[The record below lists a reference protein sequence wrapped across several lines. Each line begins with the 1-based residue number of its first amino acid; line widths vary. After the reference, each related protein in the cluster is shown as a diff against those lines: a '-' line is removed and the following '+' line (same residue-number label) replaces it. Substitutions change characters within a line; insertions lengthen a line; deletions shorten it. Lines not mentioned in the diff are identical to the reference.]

1 MKPSVTIIDYGA
13 GNILSI
19 TKAFEH
25 CGAKVNI
32 ADFSQMIK
40 KAGRL
45 ILPGV
50 GAFEDGMLGLK
61 KRGFIEPI
69 KSFVDK
75 GKPVMG
81 ICLGMQMLLEISE
94 EFGIHKGLGFIP
106 GKVVSLPKRDKNG
119 NSVKIPLIGWY
130 KLSNSN
136 YEEAWES
143 TILESVSVESYYYFA
158 HSYYC
163 LPEVQEI
170 IISTTK
176 YETIEFCSAFQYGNV
191 IACQFHPERSGREGL
206 LVYEE
211 LCSQISKDK
220 VERG

>member
-19 TKAFEH
+19 AKAFEH

-40 KAGRL
+40 KAVRL

-50 GAFEDGMLGLK
+50 GAFGDGMLGLK

-158 HSYYC
+158 HSYYAT
-163 LPEVQEI
+163 P
-170 IISTTK
+170 TK
-176 YETIEFCSAFQYGNV
+176 DEYRLANYNFNNHTITAVVRARLLYG
-191 IACQFHPERSGREGL
+191 CQFHPEKSGEAGL
-206 LVYEE
+206 TVIRNFLN
-211 LCSQISKDK
+211 I
-220 VERG
+220 

>member
-32 ADFSQMIK
+32 ADFFFFFK
-40 KAGRL
+40 KDKRL

-50 GAFEDGMLGLK
+50 GGFEDGMLGLK

-69 KSFVDK
+69 KSLVDK

-94 EFGIHKGLGFIP
+94 EFGTHKGLGFIP
-106 GKVVSLPKRDKNG
+106 GKAVSLPKKDKNG
-119 NSVKIPLIGWY
+119 ESIKTPSIGWY
-130 KLSNSN
+130 KVYNIN
-136 YEEAWES
+136 YKEAWEN
-143 TILESVSVESYYYFA
+143 TILEGVSVESHFYFA
-158 HSYYC
+158 HSFYAAPSKDEYR
-163 LPEVQEI
+163 LANYNFNSHNITAVVR
-170 IISTTK
+170 
-176 YETIEFCSAFQYGNV
+176 ARLLYG
-191 IACQFHPERSGREGL
+191 CQFHPEKSGEAGL
-206 LVYEE
+206 TVIRNFLN
-211 LCSQISKDK
+211 I
-220 VERG
+220 